1 MPYDDKEFLSF
12 VHPFIFVF
20 EYEYVEKVNKNIYR
34 NQI

>member
-1 MPYDDKEFLSF
+1 MTKNFYHLSIHSF
-12 VHPFIFVF
+12 SHRVF